1 MPISFDQAASI
12 ANITLRL
19 EAMAKKAEA
28 AVTAVCQKYSQQ
40 GAGYAR
46 ENRPWTDRT
55 GDARRS
61 LHGYVVKGR
70 IISARISHGVL
81 YGISLE
87 KKHGGRYAILP
98 RVKLRYQAEFY
109 EDIKAAVGGAVS
121 IR

>member
-46 ENRPWTDRT
+46 ENRPWKDHTS
-55 GDARRS
+55 DARKG
-61 LHGYVVKGR
+61 LHGYVVKDR

-81 YGISLE
+81 YGIHLE
-87 KKHGGRYAILP
+87 KRYGGRYAILP
-98 RVKLRYQAEFY
+98 KVKLRYQAEFY